1 MVEMTIRVPERLA
14 ERVTAVQE
22 RLPELLEHGLGEL
35 SPLPNEVYRYI
46 LEFLVS
52 QPTSEEILNFEP
64 TPDMQKRANKLLEKN
79 RAGQL
84 TPAEE
89 KELDEYL
96 RINHLVTMLKAR
108 AISFLN
114 LPS

>member
-1 MVEMTIRVPERLA
+1 MVEMTIQVPESLA

-52 QPTSEEILNFEP
+52 PPSSEEMLNFEP
-64 TPDMQKRANKLLEKN
+64 TPEMQKRASELLEKN
-79 RAGQL
+79 RAGRL
-84 TPAEE
+84 TSAEE

-96 RINHLVTMLKAR
+96 RINHLVTMLKTGAL
-108 AISFLN
+108 SHLN
-114 LPS
+114 PKA

>member
-1 MVEMTIRVPERLA
+1 MIEMTIKVPQSLA

-22 RLPELLEHGLGEL
+22 RLPELLEHDLGEL

-52 QPTSEEILNFEP
+52 QPSSEDLLSFEP
-64 TPDMQKRANKLLEKN
+64 TPAMQKRANALLKKN
-79 RAGQL
+79 QAGQL
-84 TPAEE
+84 TSAEE

-96 RINHLVTMLKAR
+96 RINHLVTMLKSG
-108 AISFLN
+108 AISYLN
-114 LPS
+114 L